1 MPRISGQEYST
12 NNKPPHDWKVIE
24 SMILENLSFPIEE
37 DLLKLREEVRLML
50 EELKDVCETDKRN
63 DNRESA

>member
-1 MPRISGQEYST
+1 MPRMSGQEHSI
-12 NNKPPHDWKVIE
+12 NNPPHDWKVIE

-37 DLLKLREEVRLML
+37 DLAKLREEVRLML

-63 DNRESA
+63 ND

>member
-1 MPRISGQEYST
+1 MPRINMTGQEKPY
-12 NNKPPHDWKVIE
+12 PPHDWKVIE

-37 DLLKLREEVRLML
+37 DLAKLREEVRLML

-63 DNRESA
+63 ND

>member
-1 MPRISGQEYST
+1 MPRISISGQEHSF
-12 NNKPPHDWKVIE
+12 NNPPHDWKVIE

-37 DLLKLREEVRLML
+37 ELQQLRKEVKLML

-63 DNRESA
+63 DD